1 MKNLLLLS
9 ILFSSLFAAVHRV
22 PHDRETIQEGI
33 NAAEPGDTVL
43 VDEGI
48 YYENLQINKEITV
61 ASYFLIDSL
70 LSHRDATIID
80 GSSYNEISPF
90 GSCVLF
96 RSPENGEEI
105 SPSLIGFTIQNGTG
119 TRVRETIEGAEG
131 HYLPRRWRLH
141 G

>member
-1 MKNLLLLS
+1 MNKILFLS

-48 YYENLQINKEITV
+48 YYENLQINKEITLG
-61 ASYFLIDSL
+61 SYFLLDGD

-96 RSPENGEEI
+96 RSSDDGEAI
-105 SPSLIGFTIQNGTG
+105 SPMASPKVTNLPLERSL
-119 TRVRETIEGAEG
+119 
-131 HYLPRRWRLH
+131 P
-141 G
+141 